1 MALFGLPVQ
10 RIINIHRCV
19 CWRGHRLIQYIYRY
33 LQILFVSCFKVKK
46 KGLFFSWGLDLL
58 CISSRQYVAMETN
71 VSFRCQL
78 ISSQPLIFQTYQYF
92 ILNQERMQHYMNV
105 CYKNPPKCHGT
116 IVEIGALDG
125 QLFSISKFFEDYLGW
140 RSILVEASPYN
151 FKKLAKNRPHS
162 IKYNTAIC
170 RQEHI
175 EFVGSEEVGGIDN
188 YKSEKH

>member
-1 MALFGLPVQ
+1 MSAALKWI
-10 RIINIHRCV
+10 R
-19 CWRGHRLIQYIYRY
+19 
-33 LQILFVSCFKVKK
+33 
-46 KGLFFSWGLDLL
+46 KGLFISWGLDLL

-92 ILNQERMQHYMNV
+92 IVNKERMQHYMNV
-105 CYKNPPKCHGT
+105 CYKNPQKWHGT

-140 RSILVEASPYN
+140 KSILVEASPYN

-162 IKYNTAIC
+162 IQYNTAIC